1 MQIDDLTDFK
11 NTLINALMHLFNYDK
26 EAVFNLMFPQY
37 SLDEARIK
45 LTKHSTVSLAKQLID
60 LTGKNEYILLIDNV
74 DRITP
79 RNVKILEVLKDH
91 FTIITTA
98 RKIPLD
104 KSSFL
109 WNFETVKLENLSR
122 SNSLELIHRLSY
134 DMEVEDLALFRNHIF
149 EQSAGNPRVMYELI
163 ERYRKE
169 AFVTNQVVREVR
181 HYGSLHEI
189 DLSIMVVIVLGG
201 MAILRY
207 LAMGT

>member
-1 MQIDDLTDFK
+1 MAETG
-11 NTLINALMHLFNYDK
+11 Y
-26 EAVFNLMFPQY
+26 
-37 SLDEARIK
+37 DEAKIK
-45 LTKHSTVSLAKQLID
+45 LTKHSTIALAKQLID
-60 LTGKNEYILLIDNV
+60 LTEKNEYILLIDNV

-109 WNFETVKLENLSR
+109 WNFESVKLENLSR
-122 SNSLELIHRLSY
+122 SNSLELIYRLSY
-134 DMEVEDLALFRNHIF
+134 DMEVEDVALFRNHIY
-149 EQSAGNPRVMYELI
+149 EQSAGNPRVILELI

-169 AFVTNQVVREVR
+169 VFVSNETVREVR
-181 HYGSLHEI
+181 HYGSLKEI
-189 DLSIMVVIVLGG
+189 DMSIMVVIVLGG

-207 LAMGT
+207 LSMETGESSLKFFGGVAMILLILFRNVFRFSKRKTF